1 VVRIERFE
9 AYLEK
14 VFELSRRVEALGD
27 RRCSPRVELAQVFAG
42 LFWGTVLRRHSLHR
56 IEAECREGV
65 LAGRIGPLSESTVGY
80 ALERLELDS
89 LRQLSYA
96 VARQLKRDQMLN
108 WETAGGRLVMAL
120 DGIEVFRSEHR
131 CCSECL
137 IRRKQRREREVVE
150 FHHRVVVAS
159 LVGFGFRSV
168 VDLENQR
175 AGENELGAAERL
187 LRRLRLQLGARFFQI
202 VTVDALYANAAFLQ
216 LVQQL
221 GWDMVTV
228 LKDNQPD
235 LQCQAEC
242 LLDRP
247 ADQQWE
253 RDPRTSYQIWEE
265 EALWWDVARDWIR
278 LVQVH
283 KQQWVNEQIGTQKRR
298 RLRSTRQTYLTTC
311 APRQITAR
319 SILRLGEVRW
329 ELETS
334 TFSHATTD
342 YALKHAQVHAGKPK
356 AFLAQLWIRLLAISL
371 FMIYVQRQ
379 VWSHMPGPLVEAL
392 LRPASLSCPQL
403 RPSYPSAVQDCLH
416 YPKIPPLFHLY
427 QECAPFFRFPH
438 PLQTPA
444 PHPFSPIL
452 PPV

>member
-1 VVRIERFE
+1 VVRIERCE

-14 VFELSRRVEALGD
+14 VFDLSRRVEALGD
-27 RRCSPRVELAQVFAG
+27 TRCSPRVELAQVFAA

-96 VARQLKRDQMLN
+96 VARQLKRNQMLN

-131 CCSECL
+131 CCSQCL

-175 AGENELGAAERL
+175 PGENELGAAERL

-202 VTVDALYANAAFLQ
+202 LTVDALYANAAFLE

-235 LQCQAEC
+235 LQCQAER

-253 RDPRTSYQIWEE
+253 PDPRTRYQIWEE

-283 KQQWVNEQIGTQKRR
+283 KQQWVNEQMGTHKRR

-334 TFSHATTD
+334 TFSHATTE

-379 VWSHMPGPLVEAL
+379 VWSHY
-392 LRPASLSCPQL
+392 RTR
-403 RPSYPSAVQDCLH
+403 RPSLQSLVNHFYWSLARDPHAW
-416 YPKIPPLFHLY
+416 
-427 QECAPFFRFPH
+427 APG
-438 PLQTPA
+438 
-444 PHPFSPIL
+444 
-452 PPV
+452 